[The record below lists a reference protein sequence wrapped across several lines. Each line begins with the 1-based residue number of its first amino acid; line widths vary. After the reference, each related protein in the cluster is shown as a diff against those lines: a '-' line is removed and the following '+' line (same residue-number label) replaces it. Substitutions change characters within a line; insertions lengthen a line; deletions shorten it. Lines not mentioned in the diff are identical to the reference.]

1 MWRENRWSHRKWK
14 ETWFIEY
21 EDDMIANKDNWRTL
35 PQALKK
41 NVN

>member
-1 MWRENRWSHRKWK
+1 MLRENRWSHRKWK

-21 EDDMIANKDNWRTL
+21 EDDMIANKDNGRTL